1 MTADLRVRLVS
12 WTWTLMT
19 MESMAS
25 ANILTPAM
33 DCRSESAASSTAAA
47 ASAAAEVPPSA
58 VESQVWSLTQFYS
71 VDFSQ
76 SRISV
81 KKCVFNKR
89 TKVFV
94 SAVLDGVLGPTH
106 LAWHTFSL

>member
-33 DCRSESAASSTAAA
+33 DCRSESASASSTAAAA
-47 ASAAAEVPPSA
+47 ASAAAEVAPSA
-58 VESQVWSLTQFYS
+58 VESVLR
-71 VDFSQ
+71 Q
-76 SRISV
+76 S
-81 KKCVFNKR
+81 
-89 TKVFV
+89 
-94 SAVLDGVLGPTH
+94 SAKLMLEKDSHMEWKMEAEIWAG
-106 LAWHTFSL
+106 LARFFTWRVTVRPSMMN

>member
-33 DCRSESAASSTAAA
+33 DCRSESASASSTAAAA
-47 ASAAAEVPPSA
+47 ASAAAEVAPS

-71 VDFSQ
+71 VEF
-76 SRISV
+76 
-81 KKCVFNKR
+81 
-89 TKVFV
+89 
-94 SAVLDGVLGPTH
+94 L
-106 LAWHTFSL
+106 

>member
-33 DCRSESAASSTAAA
+33 DCRSESESASSTAAA
-47 ASAAAEVPPSA
+47 AASAAAAEVAPS

-71 VDFSQ
+71 VDFSH

-81 KKCVFNKR
+81 EKR
-89 TKVFV
+89 AFYE
-94 SAVLDGVLGPTH
+94 PTIMVCGGC
-106 LAWHTFSL
+106 F